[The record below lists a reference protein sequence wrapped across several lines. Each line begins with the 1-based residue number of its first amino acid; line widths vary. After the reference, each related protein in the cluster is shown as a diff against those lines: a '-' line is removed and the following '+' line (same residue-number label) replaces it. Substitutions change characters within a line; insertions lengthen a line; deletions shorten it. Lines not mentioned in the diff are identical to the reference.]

1 MGYRYETHLHTKEV
15 SACGHTH
22 AKDYIKFYKERGY
35 DGIIFTDHFFN
46 GNCGIPRD
54 LPWEERIDAFCRGY
68 ELAKEE
74 GDRTG
79 FLVLF
84 GWEFNFEGD
93 EYLTYGLDKEWLR
106 AHPEIMED
114 TREEYYRRIHG
125 AGGLVVQAHPY
136 RERGYL
142 NAVRLNPYF
151 VDAVEYINI
160 GNEPYM
166 DELVP
171 EYAKRYGLPM
181 TGGTDM
187 HNIEWGQTPSGIETE
202 EKLTCIEDFVRLVLS
217 GKGFSPI
224 IVSGREEKTARRREL
239 TIMKYGRDKKFVLC
253 ENGEELAGEEN
264 R

>member
-1 MGYRYETHLHTKEV
+1 MGYRYETHLHSKEV
-15 SACGHTH
+15 SACGQTR
-22 AKDYIKFYKERGY
+22 ARDYIKFYMERGY

-46 GNCGIPRD
+46 GNCGVPRE
-54 LPWEERIDAFCRGY
+54 LAWEERIDAFCRGY

-74 GDRTG
+74 GDKFG
-79 FLVLF
+79 FAVFF

-93 EYLTYGLDKEWLR
+93 EYLTYGPDKAWLK
-106 AHPEIMED
+106 AHPEIMGD
-114 TREEYYRRIHG
+114 TREGYYRRIHE

-142 NAVRLNPYF
+142 NAVRLNPYY

-171 EYAKRYGLPM
+171 DYAGKYGLPLV
-181 TGGTDM
+181 GGTDM
-187 HNIEWGQTPSGIETE
+187 HNIERGQTPSGIETE
-202 EKLTCIEDFVRLVLS
+202 QKLSCIGDYVRLVRS

-224 IVSGREEKTARRREL
+224 FVPGRKNKAVGEEKL
-239 TIMKYGRDKKFVLC
+239 TVFRYGKDGKFVPC
-253 ENGEELAGEEN
+253 RDGVI
-264 R
+264 

>member
-1 MGYRYETHLHTKEV
+1 MAYRYETHLHTKEV

-22 AKDYIKFYKERGY
+22 AKDYIKFYMERGY

-46 GNCGIPRD
+46 GNCGVPRE
-54 LPWEERIDAFCRGY
+54 LPWEERVDAFCRGY

-74 GDRTG
+74 GDRVG
-79 FLVLF
+79 FPVFF

-93 EYLTYGLDKEWLR
+93 EYLTYGLDKAWLKEN
-106 AHPEIMED
+106 PQIMED
-114 TREEYYRRIHG
+114 TREVYYGRVHE

-142 NAVRLNPYF
+142 NAVRLNPYY

-171 EYAKRYGLPM
+171 EYAKVYGLPL

-187 HNIEWGQTPSGIETE
+187 HNIEWGQTPSGVETE
-202 EKLTCIEDFVRLVLS
+202 QKLTCIEDFVKLILS

-224 IVSGREEKTARRREL
+224 IVPGREDKQTRERKL
-239 TIMKYGRDKKFVLC
+239 TILKYERDGNFTLC
-253 ENGEELAGEEN
+253 KDGEELH